1 MEQLQ
6 LEVAELR
13 RDLEQLRIDM
23 ERRFGQVQVRLDQLT
38 TDVAQLKGDNLERR
52 YREHAYSYFGRLI
65 HKSRVIGKQQLFEML
80 DDAVEHGVLSQGDR
94 EQVGWADLVMSG
106 RWIADGRQVIVLAEI
121 SVLVDLNDVQ
131 RAVDRAGLLANLGT
145 PVVPVVAG
153 ESITERAAT
162 IARTH
167 NVWQML
173 NGRSVEPLAEAPDK
187 P

>member
-1 MEQLQ
+1 MPFTVKDFHDLVQL
-6 LEVAELR
+6 
-13 RDLEQLRIDM
+13 
-23 ERRFGQVQVRLDQLT
+23 LDQLT
-38 TDVAQLKGDNLERR
+38 ADVAQLKGDNLERR
-52 YREHAYSYFGRLI
+52 YREHAHAYFGRLI
-65 HKSRVIGKQQLFEML
+65 HKSRVIGQQQLFDML

-106 RWIADGRQVIVLAEI
+106 RWIADGRQVIVLAKI

-131 RAVDRAGLLANLGT
+131 RAVDRAGLLAKLGT

-173 NGRSVEPLAEAPDK
+173 NGRSVEPLA
-187 P
+187 